1 MKRSVLILVLGRL
14 AGAPALPAAVPAAS
28 QLPGPGYRLE
38 FTIRGGAISRVLFL
52 FPLRIYYEASAALDL
67 ETVRRQDGSLQFT
80 FAGLPRPAYVLRT
93 LGFGGKTLALL
104 AVGAGDD
111 ADGMAADGRF
121 AAALLGQWRRQFPEF
136 ASRVGTVKTFPHFLR
151 QAGAQPFSF
160 RRDAAGAY
168 RDIDCRL
175 EPVYRHAPARTG
187 LYFHVFPLLA
197 DLLALLNQRALPPGA
212 GDGQAG
218 LADAWS
224 GGEIDLSAD
233 LNRIAG
239 LLEKVVQSMVTVR
252 PKGRFRLQYRALA
265 VPGGGWEICGE
276 AFPDIPVWKGFMIR
290 EMQRRL
296 RLDAEGL
303 LLADEIWL
311 GLRGRNGQGGW
322 GRLRLRQRDENEEV
336 ERE

>member
-1 MKRSVLILVLGRL
+1 MKRSVLILVLGLL
-14 AGAPALPAAVPAAS
+14 AGVRAPAATAPAAAQAR
-28 QLPGPGYRLE
+28 GPCYRLE

-52 FPLRIYYEASAALDL
+52 FPLRIFYDASAAVDL
-67 ETVRRQDGSLQFT
+67 ETVRGQDGSLQFS

-104 AVGAGDD
+104 TVDAGDG
-111 ADGMAADGRF
+111 ADGPFR
-121 AAALLGQWRRQFPEF
+121 AALIGQWRRQFPEF
-136 ASRVGTVKTFPHFLR
+136 ASRIGVVKTFPHFLR
-151 QAGAQPFSF
+151 QAGAAPFSF

-168 RDIDCRL
+168 RDILCGL
-175 EPVYRHAPARTG
+175 EPAYRHAPAHTG
-187 LYFHVFPLLA
+187 LYFNVFPLLA
-197 DLLALLNQRALPPGA
+197 DLLTLLNQRALPPGSA
-212 GDGQAG
+212 SGHEG

-224 GGEIDLSAD
+224 GGEIDLSVD

-252 PKGRFRLQYRALA
+252 QKGRFRLQYRASA
-265 VPGGGWEICGE
+265 AAGGGWDICGE

-303 LLADEIWL
+303 LQADEIWL

-322 GRLRLRQRDENEEV
+322 GRLRLSQWDETRRWSDE
-336 ERE
+336 